1 MFLNIESIERK
12 KTAIHDDSG
21 TQLTYGEL
29 CDFISEMEALQL
41 PRSIVFC
48 LCENTAATF
57 LALASRLPYLYRTSF
72 GLPVEPEVVISSASL
87 S

>member
-29 CDFISEMEALQL
+29 CDFMSEMEALQL
-41 PRSIVFC
+41 PR
-48 LCENTAATF
+48 
-57 LALASRLPYLYRTSF
+57 
-72 GLPVEPEVVISSASL
+72 
-87 S
+87 

>member
-48 LCENTAATF
+48 LCENTAEY
-57 LALASRLPYLYRTSF
+57 LRELPRLKAS
-72 GLPVEPEVVISSASL
+72 GLFRCC
-87 S
+87 